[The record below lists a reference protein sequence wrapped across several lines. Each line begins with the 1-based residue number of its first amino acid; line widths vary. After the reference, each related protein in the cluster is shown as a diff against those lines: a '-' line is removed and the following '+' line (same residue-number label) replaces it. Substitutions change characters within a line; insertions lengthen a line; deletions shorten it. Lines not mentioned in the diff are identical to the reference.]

1 MRKIELEVPLE
12 IFGEFTDKLVETGLD
27 NRVLGRNEDDEIE
40 IEVHYEKSEIA
51 LIDNL
56 EEQLEELIENI
67 EEEEDED

>member
-12 IFGEFTDKLVETGLD
+12 TFGEFTDKLTETGLD

-40 IEVHYEKSEIA
+40 IEVHYEKSEIR

-56 EEQLEELIENI
+56 EEHLEELIENI
-67 EEEEDED
+67 EEEDED